1 MKLLFTIVFIGSMIC
16 AAFFAYR
23 AREYWR
29 CPVKRRNNNILV
41 VICLMIMLIAIK
53 AST

>member
-1 MKLLFTIVFIGSMIC
+1 MNPLFTIVFVGSMVG

-23 AREYWR
+23 AGEYWR
-29 CPVKRRNNNILV
+29 CSVKRRTNNILV

-53 AST
+53 VST